1 MSADKPRLWI
11 IAGPNG
17 AGKTTLARKLPF
29 YRAMAQVQWL
39 NPDEISQELLHERG
53 GFNFQTAS
61 AELLQSTFIE
71 AADLV
76 LVRAKELLE
85 SGGGICVE
93 TVLSTD
99 KYRTLVDTTL
109 KLRGFVGLVY
119 VAVKSPKI
127 SAQRIAARFQ
137 QGGHDVPTAKLAA
150 RWQRSLEQLPWFV
163 QRSHFL
169 HVYDNSDTEHPNVF
183 PRLIA
188 KKRGKQLQILE
199 PDLIPELTHALQQSL
214 SS

>member
-1 MSADKPRLWI
+1 MRAEKPRLWI

-39 NPDEISQELLHERG
+39 NPDEISKELLHERG
-53 GFNFQTAS
+53 GFTFQTAS

-85 SGGGICVE
+85 AGGGICVE

-99 KYRTLVDTTL
+99 KYRTLVETTL
-109 KLRGFVGLVY
+109 ELQGLVGLVY
-119 VAVKSPKI
+119 VAVKSPEI

-137 QGGHDVPTAKLAA
+137 QGGHDVPTEKLAA
-150 RWQRSLEQLPWFV
+150 RWQRSLEQLPWFA
-163 QRSHFL
+163 QRSHFVR
-169 HVYDNSDTEHPNVF
+169 VYDNSDTEHPNQL

-188 KKRGKQLQILE
+188 KRRDKLMQILE
-199 PDLIPELTHALQQSL
+199 PDLIPELTAALQQSL
-214 SS
+214 S

>member
-29 YRAMAQVQWL
+29 YRAMADVQWL
-39 NPDEISQELLHERG
+39 NPDEISKELLHERG

-61 AELLQSTFIE
+61 AEMLQSTFIE

-76 LVRAKELLE
+76 LIRAKQLIE
-85 SGGGICVE
+85 SNGGVCVE
-93 TVLSTD
+93 TVLSTN
-99 KYRTLVDTTL
+99 KYRTLVQTTL
-109 KLRGFVGLVY
+109 NLRGFVGLVY
-119 VAVKSPKI
+119 IAVKSPEI

-137 QGGHDVPTAKLAA
+137 QGGHDVPTEKLAA

-169 HVYDNSDTEHPNVF
+169 HVYDNSDTEQPNID

-188 KKRGKQLQILE
+188 KKRGKLMQILE
-199 PDLIPELTHALQQSL
+199 PTLIPELTAALQQSL
-214 SS
+214 S

>member
-1 MSADKPRLWI
+1 VSADKPRLWI

-39 NPDEISQELLHERG
+39 NPDEISKELLHERG
-53 GFNFQTAS
+53 GFSFQTAS
-61 AELLQSTFIE
+61 AELLQSTFFE

-76 LVRAKELLE
+76 LVRAKQLLE
-85 SGGGICVE
+85 SGSGVCVE

-99 KYRTLVDTTL
+99 KYRTLVETTL
-109 KLRGFVGLVY
+109 QHNGFVGIVY
-119 VAVKSPKI
+119 VAVRSPQI
-127 SAQRIAARFQ
+127 SAQRIAARFE
-137 QGGHDVPTAKLAA
+137 QGGHDVPTEKLAA

-169 HVYDNSDTEHPNVF
+169 HVYDNSDTEHPGVF

-188 KKRGKQLQILE
+188 KKKGKRLQILE
-199 PDLIPELTHALQQSL
+199 PNLIPELTRALQQTLPS
-214 SS
+214 